1 MTGHRQ
7 CDAKHHI
14 DAYRM
19 VKVWTCGV
27 MYDTVWIQSNTYCI
41 SCISPRSRYSEI
53 QYILYLLYL
62 GPDTV
67 DTACISPWSRYGG
80 YVSYM

>member
-1 MTGHRQ
+1 MLRAQISGLEQ
-7 CDAKHHI
+7 DVGV
-14 DAYRM
+14 
-19 VKVWTCGV
+19 VKPY
-27 MYDTVWIQSNTYCI
+27 MIDTVRYVLYPLYQDCI
-41 SCISPRSRYSEI
+41 RPRSRYSEI

-80 YVSYM
+80 